1 MKHFTILIVFF
12 CLCLVPCGAFAA
24 KSGEVIV
31 YNWSDYIPEDVLR
44 DFTKETG
51 IKVVY
56 TTYESNE
63 AMYAK
68 VKMLKGAGYDVIC
81 PSTYVLEQMIT
92 DKLVRE
98 LDHSKLPNM
107 GNVEPRLMNL
117 PFDQGNRFS
126 MPYMWGSYGIIVN
139 TRLVKE
145 PVTSWQDLLRP
156 EFKNRIMLYDDPR
169 MTFGMALLA
178 TGSNPNSQ
186 DEAEIQAAYEFLQK
200 VRPNVRVFDVSAASR
215 SMVSEEAS
223 IGAIWNGDG
232 QLAMYENP
240 DLSFVYPK
248 EGVVVWLDN
257 FAITSGAENVNNAH
271 AFINYML
278 RPEVAIRCLEEYG
291 YSTANRAALELMND
305 ELRNNHLLNPTADD
319 LKNSV
324 IVTGVGKAQTIYN
337 KYWERLLANIK

>member
-1 MKHFTILIVFF
+1 MKHFTSLIVFF
-12 CLCLVPCGAFAA
+12 CLCLMPLGAEAA
-24 KSGEVIV
+24 NNGEVIV

-68 VKMLKGAGYDVIC
+68 VKMLKGAGYDVVC
-81 PSTYVLEQMIT
+81 PSTYVLEQMISEG
-92 DKLVRE
+92 LVQK
-98 LDHSKLPNM
+98 LDHSKIPNM
-107 GNVEPRLMNL
+107 GNVEPRLMDL
-117 PFDQGNRFS
+117 PFDKGNLFS
-126 MPYMWGSYGIIVN
+126 MPYMWGNYGIIVN
-139 TRLVKE
+139 TRLAKA

-178 TGSNPNSQ
+178 TGSNPNSR
-186 DEAEIQAAYEFLQK
+186 DEAEIKAAFEFLQK

-215 SMVSEEAS
+215 SMVAEEAS

-240 DLSFVYPK
+240 DLSFIYPR

-257 FAITSGAENVNNAH
+257 FAITSGSDNVDNAH
-271 AFINYML
+271 KFINFML

-291 YSTANRAALELMND
+291 YSTANRAAFDIMDD
-305 ELRNNHLLNPTADD
+305 ELKNNRVLNPTPED
-319 LKNSV
+319 LKNSA
-324 IVTGVGKAQTIYN
+324 IVTGVGEAQSIYN
-337 KYWERLLANIK
+337 KYWERLLAN